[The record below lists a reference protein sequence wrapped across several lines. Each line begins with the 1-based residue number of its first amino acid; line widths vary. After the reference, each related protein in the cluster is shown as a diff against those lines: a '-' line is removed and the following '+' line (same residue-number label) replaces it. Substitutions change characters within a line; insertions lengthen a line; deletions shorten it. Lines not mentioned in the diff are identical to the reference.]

1 MTMRICVLN
10 GKGGCG
16 KTTLST
22 HLAAA
27 LAVSG
32 LNTLLVD
39 LDRHCGATRWHELR
53 PKSAVR
59 LGLADWK
66 KEFGAVPK
74 EVQRVIIDCPA
85 SLRLPQVR
93 EIVAASDLLVVPL
106 LPSLFDQHATQLF
119 LQRLQKIKKVRT
131 GRKELLIVHN
141 RYRERSPASRQ
152 LDEFLAGLGVEAFA
166 HISDRSL
173 YSQLAAE
180 GLTVFDGKTR
190 PLQRLQEE
198 WIRLIEEIEAVG
210 RKN

>member
-1 MTMRICVLN
+1 MTTRVCVIN

-16 KTTLST
+16 KTTVST

-27 LAVSG
+27 LAASG

-39 LDRHCGATRWHELR
+39 LDRHRGASRWHQVR
-53 PKSAVR
+53 PKTAAK
-59 LGLADWK
+59 LGLTDWK

-74 EVQRVIIDCPA
+74 GVQRVLIDCPA

-93 EIVAASDLLVVPL
+93 EIVAESDLLIVPL
-106 LPSLFDQHATQLF
+106 LPSIFDQHATKLF

-141 RYRERSPASRQ
+141 RCRERSPASRQ
-152 LDEFLAGLGVEAFA
+152 LDEYLAALGHEAFA

-173 YSQLAAE
+173 YPQLAAE
-180 GLTVFDGKTR
+180 GLTVFDGKTK
-190 PLQRLQEE
+190 PVQRLQEE
-198 WIRLIEEIEAVG
+198 WMPLVEEIEAVSAES
-210 RKN
+210 